1 MSNILIIKHGSLGDL
16 IQANGAMEDI
26 KKSHIK
32 SKVLL
37 LTSLN
42 YSHLMSQCPYLDG
55 VLIDKRE
62 PRWNL
67 VYLFKLKKVLD
78 KYNFT
83 HVYDLQNSSRT
94 KFYSKFLLRNAI
106 WSSTDTSLEAG
117 QKKSDFDME
126 PVLER
131 MEVQLKKSGVKTVN
145 TKKANLSWALTDIKN
160 LTNRFFKGNYI
171 LIFPFCSKK
180 HIKKKWPYY
189 RELIDEL
196 KRSFKNY
203 EVAIAPGYGE
213 IEDSRKFNAHIILD
227 KNNILDLNQLISLI
241 NNSSFVI
248 SNDTGPAHICSHL
261 DKRGLVLFGS
271 HTTAKKVSIETT
283 YLKTLSVEN
292 LNELDVSTVL
302 EHVKKNLNQF

>member
-1 MSNILIIKHGSLGDL
+1 MSNILIIKHGSLGDV
-16 IQANGAMEDI
+16 IQANGAIEDI
-26 KKSHIK
+26 KNSKTD
-32 SKVLL
+32 SKVYL
-37 LTSLN
+37 LTSLQ
-42 YSHLMSQCPYLDG
+42 YADFMSRCPYLDG
-55 VLIDKRE
+55 VIIDQRK
-62 PRWNL
+62 PRWNFP
-67 VYLFKLKKVLD
+67 YFFKLKKNLSRF
-78 KYNFT
+78 NFS
-83 HVYDLQNSSRT
+83 HVFDLQNSSRT
-94 KFYSKFLLRNAI
+94 RFYKKFLLNKSI
-106 WSSTDTSLEAG
+106 WSSTDSTLEDG

-213 IEDSRKFNAHIILD
+213 IENSRKFNAHIILD

>member
-1 MSNILIIKHGSLGDL
+1 
-16 IQANGAMEDI
+16 
-26 KKSHIK
+26 
-32 SKVLL
+32 
-37 LTSLN
+37 
-42 YSHLMSQCPYLDG
+42 MSQCPYLDG

-78 KYNFT
+78 KYKFT

-117 QKKSDFDME
+117 QKKSDFDRE

-131 MEVQLKKSGVKTVN
+131 MEIQLRKSGVKTVN
-145 TKKANLSWALTDIKN
+145 TKKANLSWAFTDIKN

-189 RELIDEL
+189 REFIDEL

-213 IEDSRKFNAHIILD
+213 IENSRKFNAHIILD

>member
-171 LIFPFCSKK
+171 LIFLFA
-180 HIKKKWPYY
+180 
-189 RELIDEL
+189 L
-196 KRSFKNY
+196 KNTL
-203 EVAIAPGYGE
+203 
-213 IEDSRKFNAHIILD
+213 RKSGHIIE
-227 KNNILDLNQLISLI
+227 SLLM
-241 NNSSFVI
+241 N
-248 SNDTGPAHICSHL
+248 
-261 DKRGLVLFGS
+261 
-271 HTTAKKVSIETT
+271 
-283 YLKTLSVEN
+283 
-292 LNELDVSTVL
+292 
-302 EHVKKNLNQF
+302 